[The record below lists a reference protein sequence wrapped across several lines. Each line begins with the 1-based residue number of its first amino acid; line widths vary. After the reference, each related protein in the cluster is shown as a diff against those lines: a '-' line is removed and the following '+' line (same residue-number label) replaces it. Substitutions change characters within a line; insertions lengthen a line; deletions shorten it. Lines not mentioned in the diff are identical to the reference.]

1 MLSPFLYSVI
11 ITHTNCRGRAFNV
24 VWLFCSMIRSDKV
37 EKKKLARPISPFV
50 RFPNPFGDEV
60 AELHEKIEASAA
72 ADKNGE
78 QIWLTQRNDLPSI
91 FGRS

>member
-1 MLSPFLYSVI
+1 
-11 ITHTNCRGRAFNV
+11 
-24 VWLFCSMIRSDKV
+24 MIRSDKV

-60 AELHEKIEASAA
+60 AELQEKIEASAA
-72 ADKNGE
+72 ADANGE
-78 QIWLTQRNDLPSI
+78 QIWLTQRNDLPPI